1 MFIFSKPTGA
11 HAIRMDLL
19 TNELQR
25 KRQFAAQLREE
36 ATGPWAEDYLTLAE
50 LEEAKAEVIEA
61 QLSGMR

>member
-11 HAIRMDLL
+11 DAIRMDLL